1 MQSALSQ
8 RPQVLMVSELRDA
21 EIAAMAWQ
29 AAHEGAVVLSSVR
42 TLDSAAAITHLV
54 NLGLE
59 PHGITE
65 CLTGVLGLRLV
76 RRVCLVCR
84 NRGASASCDRCR
96 GTRYSGIA
104 PLAEL
109 LTPTDAI
116 QTAIAASLTSRDIR
130 RAMDAAGFPSLKDHA
145 ATLVAAGVTSRDEV
159 TRVLGIETAAE
170 PPAVVPIRKSV
181 LIADDEPITRTLVK
195 LLLERDGYSVLEAQN
210 GEEAVGLA
218 VRHIPS
224 LIVMDLNM
232 PKMDGYQAIAQ
243 IRRVQGL
250 EATPIV
256 VVTTED
262 GAKVADQVLSL
273 GADDF
278 IMKPFEPAVL
288 TARVKAA
295 FRRQRLAA

>member
-1 MQSALSQ
+1 
-8 RPQVLMVSELRDA
+8 
-21 EIAAMAWQ
+21 
-29 AAHEGAVVLSSVR
+29 
-42 TLDSAAAITHLV
+42 
-54 NLGLE
+54 
-59 PHGITE
+59 
-65 CLTGVLGLRLV
+65 
-76 RRVCLVCR
+76 
-84 NRGASASCDRCR
+84 
-96 GTRYSGIA
+96 
-104 PLAEL
+104 
-109 LTPTDAI
+109 
-116 QTAIAASLTSRDIR
+116 
-130 RAMDAAGFPSLKDHA
+130 MDAAGFPSLKDHA

>member
-1 MQSALSQ
+1 VCQNR
-8 RPQVLMVSELRDA
+8 RP
-21 EIAAMAWQ
+21 
-29 AAHEGAVVLSSVR
+29 GA
-42 TLDSAAAITHLV
+42 
-54 NLGLE
+54 
-59 PHGITE
+59 P
-65 CLTGVLGLRLV
+65 
-76 RRVCLVCR
+76 
-84 NRGASASCDRCR
+84 CDRCR
-96 GTRYSGIA
+96 GTGYSGLA

-109 LTPTDAI
+109 LTPTGTI
-116 QTAIAASLTSRDIR
+116 QTAITRGQSSMDIR

-145 ATLVAAGVTSRDEV
+145 ATLVATDVTSREEV
-159 TRVLGIETAAE
+159 TRVLGAEAVTE
-170 PPAVVPIRKSV
+170 PPVVVPIRKSV

-210 GEEAVGLA
+210 GEEAVELA

-232 PKMDGYQAIAQ
+232 PKMDGYEAIAH
-243 IRRVQGL
+243 IRRVHGL

-256 VVTTED
+256 VVTMED

-273 GADDF
+273 GADDY